1 MKEEPLQEEIRAV
14 IERMMESG
22 WVRQTAHGRGITAS
36 ELTTD
41 GKIAARL
48 LQSFLVQGSR
58 LSAQEMACFLAMI
71 KTIPTETLED

>member
-36 ELTTD
+36 ELTAD

-48 LQSFLVQGSR
+48 LQSFLVQGSNGY
-58 LSAQEMACFLAMI
+58 LLTLAALLLPSI
-71 KTIPTETLED
+71 RDLE